1 MVAPN
6 PRFRGRHPLH
16 LSLTEGPPLQ
26 TLCWAMGAT
35 DFGEISARANR
46 LKRSFSWLEPL
57 HNAEEGPVLGFIG
70 PGLRTDLPGFL
81 FNDIPVARTLHAVEI
96 IAVRGIVE
104 DAAAHRAAFDK
115 LGIEADLVE
124 GDPEIRAVLRG
135 PKGTLTLS
143 SPPVAF
149 GGNTT
154 R

>member
-1 MVAPN
+1 
-6 PRFRGRHPLH
+6 
-16 LSLTEGPPLQ
+16 
-26 TLCWAMGAT
+26 MGAT

-57 HNAEEGPVLGFIG
+57 HDGEEGPVLGFIG

-81 FNDIPVARTLHAVEI
+81 FNDIPIARVLHPIEV
-96 IAVRGIVE
+96 IAVGGIVE
-104 DAAAHRAAFDK
+104 NAAAHRAAFK
-115 LGIEADLVE
+115 TLGIVADLVD
-124 GDPEIRAVLRG
+124 GDPEIRAIVRG

-149 GGNTT
+149 GGNAT